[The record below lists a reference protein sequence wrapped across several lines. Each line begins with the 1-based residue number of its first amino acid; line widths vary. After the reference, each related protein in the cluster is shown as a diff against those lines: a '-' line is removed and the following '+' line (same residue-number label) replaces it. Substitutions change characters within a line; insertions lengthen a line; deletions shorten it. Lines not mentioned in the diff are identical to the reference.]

1 MARSPRLGAVF
12 VLAALVPAAAVTACG
27 SDAEPDGGAG
37 FPPAAS
43 DTAATLPPTVAGDPA
58 ATSTAVASSAPATTP
73 SVPPTDRPNLAE
85 VQLALTEIGTFDEPV
100 ALVDRGGTLYVAEK
114 GGRVLALTGSEPLEV
129 LDMTDLTESAGERGL
144 LGLAFSPD
152 GTLLYASYT
161 NNDGDSRVDEY
172 AMGAGPEGTA
182 DPATRREVFALDQP
196 YGNHNG
202 GHILFGPDGLLY
214 LGYGDG
220 GSAGDPERRGLD
232 PGTLLGKLLRI
243 DPRPNGDTPYTIP
256 ADNPFA
262 DGAAALPEI
271 WSAGLRNPW
280 RFSFDPATGDLWIGD
295 VGQNA
300 VEEIDLVTA
309 AQGAGRGTDFGWSA
323 FEGTDRYNDDQE
335 SPNHWPPIYEYRH
348 ADGGCSV
355 TGGVVYRG
363 EAIPAM
369 RGAYLFGDY
378 CATGINALVA
388 EDGQLV
394 DAATISDEPGQIVS
408 FGTDAAGE
416 VYVLSIGGS
425 VFRLDPA

>member
-1 MARSPRLGAVF
+1 MARSLPLGAA
-12 VLAALVPAAAVTACG
+12 LALLVAACG
-27 SDAEPDGGAG
+27 SDQPSSRQATFPDATT
-37 FPPAAS
+37 S
-43 DTAATLPPTVAGDPA
+43 SVDTTTVAAPPD
-58 ATSTAVASSAPATTP
+58 STTTTAPAPPP
-73 SVPPTDRPNLAE
+73 SGSSGPNLAE
-85 VQLALTEIGTFDEPV
+85 VRVALTEIGQFDDPV
-100 ALVDRGGTLYVAEK
+100 ALVERQGTLYVAEK
-114 GGRVLALTGSEPLEV
+114 GGRVLALTTGEPLEV
-129 LDMTDLTESAGERGL
+129 LDMTDRTESAGERGL

-152 GTLLYASYT
+152 GGVLYVSYT
-161 NNDGDSRVDEY
+161 DNDGDSRVDEY
-172 AMGAGPEGTA
+172 AMGTGPEGVA
-182 DPATRREVFALDQP
+182 DTGTRREVLALDQP

-202 GHILFGPDGLLY
+202 GHIVFGPDGLLY

-220 GSAGDPERRGLD
+220 GSAGDPERRALD
-232 PGTLLGKLLRI
+232 PRTLLGKLLRI
-243 DPRPNGDTPYTIP
+243 DPRPNGDQPYTIP
-256 ADNPFA
+256 PDNPFA

-309 AQGAGRGTDFGWSA
+309 AQGAGRGIDFGWSA
-323 FEGTDRYNDDQE
+323 YEGTDRYNEDQE

-363 EAIPAM
+363 AAIPALQ
-369 RGAYLFGDY
+369 GAYLLGDY
-378 CATGINALVA
+378 CATGITALVA
-388 EDGQLV
+388 QDGQLV

-408 FGTDAAGE
+408 FGTDGAGE
-416 VYVLSIGGS
+416 VYVVSIGGG

>member
-1 MARSPRLGAVF
+1 MARTLPLG
-12 VLAALVPAAAVTACG
+12 AALVVLFAACG
-27 SDAEPDGGAG
+27 SDAPASGGASFPTASPPPPSQATAAPSPDGSEPSSTPGVAT
-37 FPPAAS
+37 
-43 DTAATLPPTVAGDPA
+43 TAELPP
-58 ATSTAVASSAPATTP
+58 
-73 SVPPTDRPNLAE
+73 PTEPTERPNLAE
-85 VQLALTEIGTFDEPV
+85 VRVALTEIGSFDEPV
-100 ALVDRGGTLYVAEK
+100 ALVDRQGTLYVAEK
-114 GGRVLALTGSEPLEV
+114 GGRVLALTGDEPVEV
-129 LDMTDLTESAGERGL
+129 LDMTDRTESAGERGL

-152 GTLLYASYT
+152 GARLYVSYT

-172 AMGAGPEGTA
+172 AMGTGPEGTA
-182 DPATRREVFALDQP
+182 DPATRREVLALDQP

-232 PGTLLGKLLRI
+232 PRTLLGKLLRI
-243 DPRPNGDTPYTIP
+243 DPRPSGDRPYTIP

-280 RFSFDPATGDLWIGD
+280 RFSFDPANGDLWIGD

-300 VEEIDLVTA
+300 VEEIDLVPFA
-309 AQGAGRGTDFGWSA
+309 LGGAGRGADFGWSA
-323 FEGTDRYNDDQE
+323 FEGTDRYNEDQE

-348 ADGGCSV
+348 EDGGCSV

-363 EAIPAM
+363 EAIPAL

-378 CATGINALVA
+378 CATGITALVA

-394 DAATISDEPGQIVS
+394 DAATISDEPGRIVS
-408 FGTDAAGE
+408 FGTDGAGE
-416 VYVLSIGGS
+416 VYVVSIGGAVS
-425 VFRLDPA
+425 RLDPA